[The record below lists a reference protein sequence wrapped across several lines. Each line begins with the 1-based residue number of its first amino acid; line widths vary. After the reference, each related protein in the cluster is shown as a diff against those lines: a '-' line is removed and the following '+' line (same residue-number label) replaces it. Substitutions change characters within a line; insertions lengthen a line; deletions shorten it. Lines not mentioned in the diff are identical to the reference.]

1 MLATPDPS
9 FVNQQQGITVKSIP
23 IRTDY
28 CLLSGRID
36 WKAVEEIL
44 GSIAASLIFAG
55 VVWAA
60 VFEVQL

>member
-1 MLATPDPS
+1 M
-9 FVNQQQGITVKSIP
+9 KSIP